1 MTWVG
6 HHCVHCMYVCLYT
19 HRTGVIFDR
28 KVQTCIFDTD
38 KVQGGGGRRLSS
50 EQDGTTLS
58 ALSTAASVADKDA
71 KTTAC
76 MPSAELAH
84 KLELL
89 EQNYAVKAQELKNE
103 ITGLKAATQT
113 QLTELRVA
121 NKAETRDLKNEIT
134 EMKAANKAD
143 KKEMMAANKAET
155 QELKAEI
162 VELKVLLH
170 QLLTTGKT

>member
-19 HRTGVIFDR
+19 HRKGVIFDR

-89 EQNYAVKAQELKNE
+89 EQNYAVATQGLRVKAQELKNE
-103 ITGLKAATQT
+103 IT
-113 QLTELRVA
+113 
-121 NKAETRDLKNEIT
+121 
-134 EMKAANKAD
+134 
-143 KKEMMAANKAET
+143 EMMAANKAEA

-170 QLLTTGKT
+170 QLLLTTGKT

>member
-19 HRTGVIFDR
+19 YRTGVIFDR

-89 EQNYAVKAQELKNE
+89 EQNYAVATQGLRVKAQELKNE

-113 QLTELRVA
+113 QLTEL
-121 NKAETRDLKNEIT
+121 
-134 EMKAANKAD
+134 MAANNAE
-143 KKEMMAANKAET
+143 KKEMMAANKAEA

>member
-89 EQNYAVKAQELKNE
+89 EQNYAVATQGLRVKAQELKNE
-103 ITGLKAATQT
+103 IT
-113 QLTELRVA
+113 
-121 NKAETRDLKNEIT
+121 
-134 EMKAANKAD
+134 
-143 KKEMMAANKAET
+143 EMMAANKAEA

-170 QLLTTGKT
+170 QLLLTTGKT

>member
-1 MTWVG
+1 M
-6 HHCVHCMYVCLYT
+6 
-19 HRTGVIFDR
+19 IFDR

-58 ALSTAASVADKDA
+58 ALSTAASEAEKDA

-113 QLTELRVA
+113 QLTELRAA
-121 NKAETRDLKNEIT
+121 NKAETQ
-134 EMKAANKAD
+134 A
-143 KKEMMAANKAET
+143 MMAANKAET
-155 QELKAEI
+155 QEMMAEI